1 VSKAALEALVKTY
14 AAETVKTSVRVN
26 LLNPGPVR
34 TRMRAQAMP
43 GEDPMSLP
51 EPETVAGAVL
61 GLVSPE
67 LLETG
72 EVFDFESGRVQ
83 RRGS

>member
-1 VSKAALEALVKTY
+1 
-14 AAETVKTSVRVN
+14 VRVN

-51 EPETVAGAVL
+51 EPQAVAQAFL
-61 GLVSPE
+61 PLVSPE
-67 LLETG
+67 LRDTG
-72 EVFDFESGRVQ
+72 EVFDFSDGRVE
-83 RRGS
+83 RRG

>member
-1 VSKAALEALVKTY
+1 
-14 AAETVKTSVRVN
+14 
-26 LLNPGPVR
+26 
-34 TRMRAQAMP
+34 MRAQAMP